1 MPMIR
6 LILVNEEFIIFI
18 YMGRVGPRRLP
29 CSSAILKNYNSRE
42 GQKVLGQRVST
53 TRFRS
58 EPASRDWNQQK
69 RRSRAVRGACHGPG
83 KFKRMHCTVI
93 YTPFIHTYAES
104 QDESSSSKK
113 SKIDRKRKRD
123 RRLQKTRVNVG
134 IANAGESFQKRPW
147 SCLLSSR
154 QVSQCYGLNYKLIF
168 HCLVV
173 NFII

>member
-1 MPMIR
+1 MYIFKGTMCSFLGILLSKINIFINKYALNGVQIPLPMIR

-42 GQKVLGQRVST
+42 GQKVLGQRVSI

-58 EPASRDWNQQK
+58 EPESRDWSQQK
-69 RRSRAVRGACHGPG
+69 RRSRAVRGACHCRG

-93 YTPFIHTYAES
+93 YTSFIHTYAES

-123 RRLQKTRVNVG
+123 RRLQK
-134 IANAGESFQKRPW
+134 Q
-147 SCLLSSR
+147 
-154 QVSQCYGLNYKLIF
+154 GLMSG
-168 HCLVV
+168 
-173 NFII
+173 